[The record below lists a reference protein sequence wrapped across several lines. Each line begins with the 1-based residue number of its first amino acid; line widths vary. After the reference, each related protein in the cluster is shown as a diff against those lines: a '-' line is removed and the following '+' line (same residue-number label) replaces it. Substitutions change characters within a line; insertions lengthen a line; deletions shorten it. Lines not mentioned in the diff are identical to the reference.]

1 MRKYKVLKRE
11 ITSSEEDNI
20 SKGETT
26 SCEGGR
32 YFIDDGN
39 LHDKQISLM

>member
-1 MRKYKVLKRE
+1 VRKDEVLERE
-11 ITSSEEDNI
+11 TTSNEEDEV

-32 YFIDDGN
+32 DFIDDVS
-39 LHDKQISLM
+39 LHDIQVSPM